1 MPAGPSAAAL
11 NIAANAIAAAIDN
24 SRIHTGDPGAA
35 GTSNVAT
42 SGVETIA
49 FGSASNG
56 DIVTGADVDFTGGA
70 AGGPAAWVSLWD
82 GVPGSGGVHM
92 WNLQLTGDQTFNSA
106 GEYTIDA
113 GSVLDF
119 D

>member
-11 NIAANAIAAAIDN
+11 NIAANAVGAAIDN
-24 SRIHTGDPGAA
+24 ARIHTGDPGAA

-42 SGVETIA
+42 SNVGAITWGTA
-49 FGSASNG
+49 ANG
-56 DIVTGADVDFTGGA
+56 DITLSGQEDFTGGA
-70 AGGPAAWVSLWD
+70 ASGPATWISLWD

-92 WNLQLTGDQTFNSA
+92 WNLQLTGDQTFNAA
-106 GEYTIDA
+106 GEYTLDTA
-113 GSVLDF
+113 VLDF